1 MPDQN
6 TPAPGFQYG
15 LANLKPADPQQKV
28 ALTFPDGAR
37 REYPRDVTGL
47 EIAKGISP
55 SLAKRTVAMAL
66 DGVIADLNDPI
77 SCDAKIELVNRDDP
91 RALELIRHDAAH
103 VLAEAVQSL
112 WPGTQV
118 TIGPVIE
125 NGFYYDFFR
134 NEPFTPE
141 DFAAIEKKM
150 REIIARDRPFTKEV
164 WSREKTKQV
173 FRDKG
178 EAFKVELVDA
188 IPGDEPIKIYF
199 QGDWFDLCRGPHM
212 SSTGKVGNAFK
223 LMKVA
228 GAYWRGDSNNPMLT
242 RIYGTAFAKQEELDA
257 YLKQIEEAEKR
268 DHRKLGRELDL
279 FHFQEEGPG
288 VVFWHPK
295 GWTIF
300 QALIAY
306 MRRRLTG
313 DYSEVNAPQILDKV
327 LWETSGH
334 WDWYRENMFAAQS
347 AGDEAEDKRWFALK
361 PMNCPGHV
369 QIFKHGLKSYRDLP
383 LRLAEFGVVHRYEP
397 SGAMHGLMRVRGFTQ
412 DDAHVFCTEAQLADE
427 CLKINDLILST
438 YADFGF
444 EGELTVKLSTRP
456 EKRVGT
462 DEMWD
467 HAERVMATVLAEI
480 QASGSNRI
488 KTTIN
493 PGEGAFYGP
502 KFEYVLRDAIGR
514 DWQCG
519 TTQVDFNLPERF
531 GAFYIDADGSKKT
544 PVMVHRAICGSIER
558 FIGILIEHFAGNFP
572 LWLAPVQVVVTTIT
586 SEGDEYAKVVAAAAR
601 RAGLRVE
608 IDLRNEKINYKV
620 REHSLAKIPA
630 LLVVGKKEAEQHTV
644 SIRRLGSDKQQ
655 IMLLD
660 DALVSLSDEAMPPD
674 MRRSADYEDQTG
686 LPTRRLFE
694 KTLRDALKKKSESE
708 SIAVLCLDLD
718 ELEELSNRFRDKD
731 LVQKVLDR
739 LNSVVKVEFVA
750 HFDGNEFA
758 AIVADA
764 TMPADELADKA
775 VNALVGPYE
784 IRGYQ
789 EMLRPSVGIAISPDH
804 AKDHALLL
812 KRAQA
817 ALYFAKRKTPT
828 RACVFEPGMDHEA
841 EKQIERNHNSKWT

>member
-1 MPDQN
+1 MPARNGRTRRELFHGQN
-6 TPAPGFQYG
+6 RHLCGQNRRRCHELKAIRTCLPEEQDAPFNSGDHALADFPPMADCNARIACYIGPSRLPAPVRRSEHQEKSMSDFKYS
-15 LANLKPADPQQKV
+15 LTNLKPAEPHHKIT
-28 ALTFPDGAR
+28 LTFPDGAK
-37 REYPRDVTGL
+37 REFSKDSTGL

-55 SLAKRTVAMAL
+55 SLAKRTVAMVL
-66 DGVIADLNDPI
+66 DGELADLTDPVTQ
-77 SCDAKIELVNRDDP
+77 DARIEFIASDDA

-150 REIIARDRPFTKEV
+150 REIIARDKPFTKEV
-164 WSREKTKQV
+164 WTREQTKQV
-173 FRDKG
+173 FRDNG
-178 EAFKVELVDA
+178 EMFKVELVDA
-188 IPGDEPIKIYF
+188 IPADQQIKIYK

-212 SSTGKVGNAFK
+212 TSTGKVGNAFK

-242 RIYGTAFAKQEELDA
+242 RIYGTAFASEGELDA
-257 YLKQIEEAEKR
+257 YLKQLEEAEKR

-288 VVFWHPK
+288 VVFWHAK
-295 GWTIF
+295 GWSLFQTI
-300 QALIAY
+300 IAY
-306 MRRRLTG
+306 MRRRLEG
-313 DYSEVNAPQILDKV
+313 DYDEVNAPQMLDKS

-334 WDWYRENMFAAQS
+334 WGWFRENMFAAQS
-347 AGDEAEDKRWFALK
+347 AGDEAEDKRFFAIK

-383 LRLAEFGVVHRYEP
+383 IRLAEFGVVHRYEP
-397 SGAMHGLMRVRGFTQ
+397 SGAMHGLLRVRGFTQ
-412 DDAHVFCTEAQLADE
+412 DDAHIFCTEDQLAAE
-427 CLKINDLILST
+427 CLRINDLILST

-444 EGELTVKLSTRP
+444 DDELTIKLSTRP
-456 EKRVGT
+456 DKRVGT

-480 QASGSNRI
+480 QAGGSNRI
-488 KTTIN
+488 KTAIN

-531 GAFYIDADGSKKT
+531 GAFYIDADGSKKV
-544 PVMVHRAICGSIER
+544 PVMVHRAICGSMER
-558 FIGILIEHFAGNFP
+558 FIGILIEHYAGNFP
-572 LWLAPVQVVVTTIT
+572 LWLAPVQAVVTTIT

-601 RAGLRVE
+601 RAGLRVD

-630 LLVVGKKEAEQHTV
+630 LLVVGKKEAETHSV
-644 SIRRLGSDKQQ
+644 SIRRLGSDGQKVMPTDEA
-655 IMLLD
+655 IA
-660 DALVSLSDEAMPPD
+660 ALVDEATPPD
-674 MRRSADYEDQTG
+674 
-686 LPTRRLFE
+686 
-694 KTLRDALKKKSESE
+694 
-708 SIAVLCLDLD
+708 
-718 ELEELSNRFRDKD
+718 
-731 LVQKVLDR
+731 
-739 LNSVVKVEFVA
+739 VK
-750 HFDGNEFA
+750 
-758 AIVADA
+758 
-764 TMPADELADKA
+764 
-775 VNALVGPYE
+775 
-784 IRGYQ
+784 
-789 EMLRPSVGIAISPDH
+789 RP
-804 AKDHALLL
+804 
-812 KRAQA
+812 RAN
-817 ALYFAKRKTPT
+817 P
-828 RACVFEPGMDHEA
+828 
-841 EKQIERNHNSKWT
+841 

>member
-1 MPDQN
+1 MPDN
-6 TPAPGFQYG
+6 TSPSGFQFG
-15 LANLKPADPQQKV
+15 LANLKPV
-28 ALTFPDGAR
+28 ESNTVTLTFPDGAR
-37 REYPRDVTGL
+37 REFPKEISGL
-47 EIAKGISP
+47 DIVKGISP
-55 SLAKRTVAMAL
+55 SLARRTVAMAL
-66 DGVIADLNDPI
+66 DGRVQDLADPI
-77 SCDAKIELVNRDDP
+77 VHDGRIEFINREDP

-103 VLAEAVQSL
+103 VLAEAVQTL

-150 REIIARDRPFTKEV
+150 REIIARDRPFTKEI
-164 WSREKTKQV
+164 WTREQAKAV

-178 EAFKVELVDA
+178 ESFKVELVDA
-188 IPGDEPIKIYF
+188 IPEDQTIRIYK

-212 SSTGKVGNAFK
+212 TSTGKIGGAFR

-242 RIYGTAFAKQEELDA
+242 RIYGTAFARQEELDF

-295 GWTIF
+295 GWTLF
-300 QALIAY
+300 RAVIAY
-306 MRRRLTG
+306 MRRRLSG
-313 DYSEVNAPQILDKV
+313 DYDEVNAPQILDKV

-347 AGDEAEDKRWFALK
+347 AGDEAEDKRWFVLK
-361 PMNCPGHV
+361 PMNCPGHI

-412 DDAHVFCTEAQLADE
+412 DDAHVFCTEEQLADE

-438 YADFGF
+438 YSDFGF
-444 EGELTVKLSTRP
+444 GDIVVKLSTRP
-456 EKRVGT
+456 DKRVGT
-462 DEMWD
+462 DESWD
-467 HAERVMATVLAEI
+467 HAERVMATVLREI
-480 QASGSNRI
+480 ETGSGGRI
-488 KTTIN
+488 KTSIN

-519 TTQVDFNLPERF
+519 TTQVDLNLPGLF

-544 PVMVHRAICGSIER
+544 PIMVHRAICGSMER
-558 FIGILIEHFAGNFP
+558 FIGILIEHFAGHFP
-572 LWLAPVQVVVTTIT
+572 LWLAPVQAVVTTIT
-586 SEGDEYAKVVAAAAR
+586 SEGDEYARTVAAAAR

-608 IDLRNEKINYKV
+608 LDLRNEKINYKV

-630 LLVVGKKEAEQHTV
+630 LLVVGKKEAETGSV
-644 SIRRLGSDKQQ
+644 SIRRLGSEGQTVMSVNQ
-655 IMLLD
+655 ALA
-660 DALVSLSDEAMPPD
+660 ALVEEAIPPD
-674 MRRSADYEDQTG
+674 IKRARA
-686 LPTRRLFE
+686 
-694 KTLRDALKKKSESE
+694 
-708 SIAVLCLDLD
+708 
-718 ELEELSNRFRDKD
+718 
-731 LVQKVLDR
+731 
-739 LNSVVKVEFVA
+739 
-750 HFDGNEFA
+750 
-758 AIVADA
+758 ADA
-764 TMPADELADKA
+764 
-775 VNALVGPYE
+775 ALE
-784 IRGYQ
+784 
-789 EMLRPSVGIAISPDH
+789 DH
-804 AKDHALLL
+804 
-812 KRAQA
+812 Q
-817 ALYFAKRKTPT
+817 
-828 RACVFEPGMDHEA
+828 GG
-841 EKQIERNHNSKWT
+841 

>member
-1 MPDQN
+1 MSDKN
-6 TPAPGFQYG
+6 APAPGFQYSIT
-15 LANLKPADPQQKV
+15 NLKPAEPVHKV
-28 ALTFPDGAR
+28 TLTFPDGAR
-37 REYPRDVTGL
+37 RDYPKSTTGL

-66 DGVIADLNDPI
+66 DGTLADLNDPI
-77 SCDAKIELVNRDDP
+77 ESDAKLELVSRDDP

-141 DFAAIEKKM
+141 DFAAIERKM
-150 REIIARDRPFTKEV
+150 REIIARDKPFTKEV
-164 WSREKTKQV
+164 WDREKTKQV
-173 FRDKG
+173 FRNKG
-178 EAFKVELVDA
+178 ENFKVELVDA
-188 IPGDEPIKIYF
+188 IPGNEPIKIYF

-212 SSTGKVGNAFK
+212 TSTGKIGGAFK

-383 LRLAEFGVVHRYEP
+383 LRLAEFGVVHRYEA

-412 DDAHVFCTEAQLADE
+412 DDAHVFCTEAQLAEE
-427 CLKINDLILST
+427 CLKINELILST

-467 HAERVMATVLAEI
+467 HAERVMATVLSEI
-480 QASGSNRI
+480 EANSHNQRI
-488 KTTIN
+488 KTAIN

-531 GAFYIDADGSKKT
+531 GAFYIDADGSKKA
-544 PVMVHRAICGSIER
+544 PVMVHRAICGSMER
-558 FIGILIEHFAGNFP
+558 FIGILIEHYAGNFP
-572 LWLAPVQVVVTTIT
+572 LWLAPIQAVVTTIT

-630 LLVVGKKEAEQHTV
+630 LLVVGKKEAETHSV
-644 SIRRLGSDKQQ
+644 SIRRLGSDGQKVMATDEA
-655 IMLLD
+655 IA
-660 DALVSLSDEAMPPD
+660 ALVEEATPPD
-674 MRRSADYEDQTG
+674 
-686 LPTRRLFE
+686 
-694 KTLRDALKKKSESE
+694 
-708 SIAVLCLDLD
+708 V
-718 ELEELSNRFRDKD
+718 
-731 LVQKVLDR
+731 
-739 LNSVVKVEFVA
+739 
-750 HFDGNEFA
+750 
-758 AIVADA
+758 
-764 TMPADELADKA
+764 
-775 VNALVGPYE
+775 
-784 IRGYQ
+784 
-789 EMLRPSVGIAISPDH
+789 
-804 AKDHALLL
+804 
-812 KRAQA
+812 KRARSVA
-817 ALYFAKRKTPT
+817 
-828 RACVFEPGMDHEA
+828 
-841 EKQIERNHNSKWT
+841 